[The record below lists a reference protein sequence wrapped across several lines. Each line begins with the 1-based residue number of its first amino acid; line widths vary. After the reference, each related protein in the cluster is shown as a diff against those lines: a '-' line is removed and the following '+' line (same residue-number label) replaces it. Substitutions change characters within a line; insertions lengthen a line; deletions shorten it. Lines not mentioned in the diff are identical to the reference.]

1 MRLSAVL
8 LLCSLAGII
17 GGAWLI
23 GMWCVGLAVI
33 ADSIA
38 VGVFAWFR
46 DDGKHA
52 ASVHQIHGVPTLQD
66 ILDRE
71 QARP

>member
-1 MRLSAVL
+1 MRLSAVM

-17 GGAWLI
+17 GGAALI
-23 GMWCVGLAVI
+23 GVWCVGLAI
-33 ADSIA
+33 IFDSLA

-52 ASVHQIHGVPTLQD
+52 APVQLRAVPTLRD
-66 ILDRE
+66 ILERE